1 LRDLTGPTGPLA
13 LTLPRATLFA
23 PSGARE
29 WDVIV
34 LTLFESLDAVQ
45 ALLGENYEVAVLL
58 PGARELL
65 SRFDERCVHYEVV
78 VEPK

>member
-1 LRDLTGPTGPLA
+1 
-13 LTLPRATLFA
+13 
-23 PSGARE
+23 
-29 WDVIV
+29 V